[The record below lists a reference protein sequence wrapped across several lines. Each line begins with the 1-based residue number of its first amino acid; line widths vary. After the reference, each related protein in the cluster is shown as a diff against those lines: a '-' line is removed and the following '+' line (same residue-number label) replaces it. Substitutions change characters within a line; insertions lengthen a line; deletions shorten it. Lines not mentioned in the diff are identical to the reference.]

1 MKMRIRVP
9 VTQTR
14 YGYVELDV
22 DDSLFATDGT
32 DSRKR
37 RIAAKSLAEAACAQ
51 GEDAITWTDNAHDI
65 EISCG
70 YQEVADTDA
79 NG

>member
-1 MKMRIRVP
+1 MRIQVP

-37 RIAAKSLAEAACAQ
+37 RTVAKSLAKAACAQ
-51 GEDAITWTDNAHDI
+51 GEDAITWTDNAPDI
-65 EISCG
+65 EVSCG
-70 YQEVADTDA
+70 YQEVTDTDKRK
-79 NG
+79 